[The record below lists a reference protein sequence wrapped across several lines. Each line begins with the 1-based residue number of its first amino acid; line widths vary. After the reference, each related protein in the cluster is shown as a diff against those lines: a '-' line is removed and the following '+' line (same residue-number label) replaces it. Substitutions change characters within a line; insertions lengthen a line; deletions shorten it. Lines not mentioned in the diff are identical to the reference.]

1 LIGGRWSQ
9 GVYKPR
15 RGAVAMFACGLMVL
29 VQASLQMVA
38 VLRRAGG
45 DDERLKVGCLAWQQ
59 RAPGL
64 RAAQG

>member
-1 LIGGRWSQ
+1 
-9 GVYKPR
+9 
-15 RGAVAMFACGLMVL
+15 MFACGLVL
-29 VQASLQMVA
+29 VQASLA
-38 VLRRAGG
+38 GWLLRRADG

>member
-1 LIGGRWSQ
+1 MARCIQARQ
-9 GVYKPR
+9 GWCSKYSSNVCVHFGV
-15 RGAVAMFACGLMVL
+15 GAGLAGWL
-29 VQASLQMVA
+29 L
-38 VLRRAGG
+38 LRRAGG